1 LKPFKTPNGSLDVLV
16 VLLIVLMNDLLNE
29 KRLVKKQTNP
39 RAVKHL
45 SSGKYIIFSEKQ

>member
-29 KRLVKKQTNP
+29 KRLVKKRTNP
-39 RAVKHL
+39 RVVKHL
-45 SSGKYIIFSEKQ
+45 SSGQDIVFIKK